1 VLKCHKFVEV
11 QRGKRKEAHKYCNEF
26 EKTFTLGRS
35 PVKELNDKSRIPR
48 GDVELKIES
57 IDTIPLKLLK
67 LKFLNNFLA
76 HYKFDNLSILPF
88 NWLQTSYFGML
99 MFSMFTIVNVKSS
112 VI

>member
-26 EKTFTLGRS
+26 EKMFTLGRA
-35 PVKELNDKSRIPR
+35 PVKELNDKSKIPR

-76 HYKFDNLSILPF
+76 RYKFDNLSILPF
-88 NWLQTSYFGML
+88 NWLQ
-99 MFSMFTIVNVKSS
+99 I
-112 VI
+112 I